1 MERKV
6 YLAIECEVCG
16 KARFDCECTLEET
29 LLKAGRVDLHT
40 YITEQRRAEVFLYDK
55 YIFGCDY
62 YETVDGV
69 ETLIA
74 SEKYEEHGEQYA
86 EDAAE
91 NYVGKVKNFE
101 NNNESKKA

>member
-1 MERKV
+1 M

-16 KARFDCECTLEET
+16 KTRADCECTLEET

-40 YITEQRRAEVFLYDK
+40 YLNKTRRAEVFLYDK

-62 YETVDGV
+62 YETVDEV
-69 ETLIA
+69 ETLIT
-74 SEKYEEHGEQYA
+74 SEKYEGHNEQFA

-91 NYVGKVKNFE
+91 NYLLGIKNFE
-101 NNNESKKA
+101 NNNQSKKA